1 MIHESINIGREANK
15 FINKINRHISNS
27 VAEYG
32 ITGPQAHM
40 LNFIYDHSMKSDVM
54 QKDIEKEFNIRR
66 STTTNAL
73 QIMEK
78 QGLITRTG
86 VSTDARI
93 KKVSL
98 TKNGKEVQ
106 QIVSDNIHDSE
117 IALRDALTK
126 EEFEILILVII
137 KLSGIFENE
146 LASKGFNQE

>member
-15 FINKINRHISNS
+15 FINKINRHISNT

-40 LNFIYDHSMKSDVM
+40 LNFINDQSKHSDVM
-54 QKDIEKEFNIRR
+54 QKDIEKEFDIRR

-78 QGLITRTG
+78 QGLIYRTG
-86 VSTDARI
+86 VSTDVRI

-98 TKNGKEVQ
+98 TKKGKEVQ
-106 QIVSDNIHDSE
+106 LIVSDIIHQSE
-117 IALRDALTK
+117 IALRDALTVD
-126 EEFEILILVII
+126 EFEVLITIII
-137 KLSGIFENE
+137 KLSGIYENE

>member
-106 QIVSDNIHDSE
+106 QIVSDIIHDSE

>member
-106 QIVSDNIHDSE
+106 QILSDIIHDSE